1 MKTYGLRDIIGPIM
15 VGPSSS
21 HTAGALALASMARK
35 LFGEQPERAVFT
47 LYGSFAATGHGH
59 GTDRAL
65 VAGLLD
71 LAPDDPAL
79 PLSFSLAER
88 AGMAVTIRSVELRGA
103 HPNTALLRMTHP
115 DGHTL
120 EVSASSLG
128 GGRIRVNSID
138 GMEASFSGE
147 YPTLIVR
154 NQDKPGIVSEVS
166 YLLSTNQ
173 ANIAT
178 MQLYRDRRGGLA
190 VMVIECDTPSP
201 RRLVELL
208 GKLDGIVRCAYL
220 NLTEVDS

>member
-1 MKTYGLRDIIGPIM
+1 MGPIM

-21 HTAGALALASMARK
+21 HTAGAARIGRVARH
-35 LFGEQPERAVFT
+35 LLGVQPSAVEI
-47 LYGSFAATGHGH
+47 LLHGSFAATGHGH

-115 DGHTL
+115 RRAH
-120 EVSASSLG
+120 AG
-128 GGRIRVNSID
+128 GLCLLPGRRSD
-138 GMEASFSGE
+138 SGQFHRRHGGLLLRGV
-147 YPTLIVR
+147 PHPDR
-154 NQDKPGIVSEVS
+154 PQSDKPGIVSEVS

-178 MQLYRDRRGGLA
+178 MQLYRDRRGGWPSWSLS
-190 VMVIECDTPSP
+190 DTPIP

>member
-1 MKTYGLRDIIGPIM
+1 MGPIM

-21 HTAGALALASMARK
+21 HTAGAARIGRVARH
-35 LFGEQPERAVFT
+35 LLGVQPSAVEI
-47 LYGSFAATGHGH
+47 LLHGSFAAPGHGH

-65 VAGLLD
+65 GAGLRD

-128 GGRIRVNSID
+128 GGRVRVNAID
-138 GMEASFSGE
+138 GLDASFTGE
-147 YPTLIVR
+147 YPTLIIR
-154 NQDKPGIVSEVS
+154 NEDRPGAVAEVTS
-166 YLLSTNQ
+166 ILSRRQ
-173 ANIAT
+173 VNIAT

-190 VMVIECDTPSP
+190 VMVLESDQPIWREAVD
-201 RRLVELL
+201 ELRAAV
-208 GKLDGIVRCAYL
+208 GIVKVTYL
-220 NLTEVDS
+220 NMEGEE